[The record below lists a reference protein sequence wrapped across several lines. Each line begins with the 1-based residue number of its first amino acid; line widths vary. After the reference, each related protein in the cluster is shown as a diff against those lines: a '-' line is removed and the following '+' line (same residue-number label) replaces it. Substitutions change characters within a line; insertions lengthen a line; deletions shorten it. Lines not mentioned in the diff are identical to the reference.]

1 MTEPSTLRCLA
12 GPSCRNAVTIDG
24 QRLGAMN
31 EHPNTLC
38 PACDKAISSAIR
50 QLPRDWA
57 ELRAA
62 LGERSTT
69 TGAKVNSTP
78 TPAMPISARKE
89 ALMAAIVDLTDHAAD
104 IVSEQLDIQ
113 RASAL
118 RKPPADAE
126 EGSIAWNAA
135 EHTQPEP
142 QKTLAAAIA
151 LIEPHIELLITAPEQ
166 PTLAWQSPRRCAFHA
181 AWIESAERQ
190 LAQSMKMPGIADAEP
205 KTIRKFLRNKF
216 RLKAKHPAKVRGYL
230 DALNDAYRSAGG
242 CENCGGW
249 CKDGQAREII
259 EHTGAEI
266 LQQLINLHHQARAEL
281 GHTRLRHR
289 YPMPCP
295 RCGGRVGRDDGQT
308 IVTCD
313 DRDQCK
319 SSWTEREYQF
329 LAGLITRERYD
340 MEITKYLLAEA
351 YARLDAVQ
359 QRIEV
364 LDNIAEL
371 IDELGLPAEAAV
383 IGRQIAESFAE
394 AIDGHKTPE
403 QRAITTARKDTEQ
416 RQDAED
422 TWAWGGN
429 EPRYQRP
436 KPKPKKATRPAGPPI
451 HPSSLLTVIDTDE
464 HAALNGRLKC
474 ADCNLIHPGDCA

>member
-12 GPSCRNAVTIDG
+12 SPNCRNAVTIDG

-31 EHPNTLC
+31 EQPHTLC
-38 PACDKAISSAIR
+38 PACDKAIHSAIR

-135 EHTQPEP
+135 EHTQAEP

-151 LIEPHIELLITAPEQ
+151 LIEPHIELLAAAPEQ
-166 PTLAWQSPRRCAFHA
+166 PTLAWQSPSRCAFHA

-190 LAQSMKMPGIADAEP
+190 LAQSMKMPGLADAEP
-205 KTIRKFLRNKF
+205 KTIRKFLRTKF

-242 CENCGGW
+242 CEHCGGW
-249 CKDGQAREII
+249 CNDGQAREVI

-351 YARLDAVQ
+351 YARLDDI
-359 QRIEV
+359 QRRLGKLTPADLALPGAGVI
-364 LDNIAEL
+364 IAEA
-371 IDELGLPAEAAV
+371 I
-383 IGRQIAESFAE
+383 RQ

-403 QRAITTARKDTEQ
+403 QRAITTNRKATEQ

-429 EPRYQRP
+429 ETRYQRP
-436 KPKPKKATRPAGPPI
+436 KPRPKKARRPAGPPI

-464 HAALNGRLKC
+464 TAALNGRLKC
-474 ADCNLIHPGDCA
+474 PDCNLIHPGDCA

>member
-1 MTEPSTLRCLA
+1 MTESSSLRCLA
-12 GPSCRNAVTIDG
+12 GPSCRQAITVDG
-24 QRLGAMN
+24 DRLGAMN

-38 PACDKAISSAIR
+38 QTCDKAIRSAIR

-69 TGAKVNSTP
+69 TGAKVSSTP
-78 TPAMPISARKE
+78 TPAMPISARRE
-89 ALMAAIVDLTDHAAD
+89 ALMAEIVDLADHAAD

-113 RASAL
+113 RGSAL

-135 EHTQPEP
+135 EHTRAEP
-142 QKTLAAAIA
+142 QKTLAAAVA
-151 LIEPHIELLITAPEQ
+151 LIEPHIELLAAAPEQ
-166 PTLAWQSPRRCAFHA
+166 PTLAWKSPRRCAFHA
-181 AWIESAERQ
+181 AWIEAAERQ
-190 LAQSMKMPGIADAEP
+190 LAHAMKMPGLADAEP
-205 KTIRKFLRNKF
+205 KGIRKFLRTKF
-216 RLKAKHPAKVRGYL
+216 RLKAKHPAKVRDNL

-242 CENCGGW
+242 CEHCGGW

-295 RCGGRVGRDDGQT
+295 RCGGRVGRDDGET
-308 IVTCD
+308 IITCD
-313 DRDQCK
+313 NRDNCK

-329 LAGLITRERYD
+329 LAGLITRERLD
-340 MEITKYLLAEA
+340 MEITKWLLAEA
-351 YARLDAVQ
+351 YARLDDI
-359 QRIEV
+359 QRR
-364 LDNIAEL
+364 LNL
-371 IDELGLPAEAAV
+371 INENDAAALKLPGSGQIVVEAM
-383 IGRQIAESFAE
+383 RQ

-403 QRAITTARKDTEQ
+403 QRAITTGRNDTQ
-416 RQDAED
+416 KRQTQED
-422 TWAWGGN
+422 NWAWQN
-429 EPRYQRP
+429 ETPYRPP
-436 KPKPKKATRPAGPPI
+436 KPKPHKRATRPPGAPTI
-451 HPSSLLTVIDTDE
+451 AASSLTTLIDTDE
-464 HAALNGRLKC
+464 HAALNARVARVACSG
-474 ADCNLIHPGDCA
+474 CNLNPCDCA

>member
-1 MTEPSTLRCLA
+1 MTNSSLRCLA
-12 GPSCRNAVTIDG
+12 GPNCRNAVTIDSH
-24 QRLGAMN
+24 RLGAMN

-89 ALMAAIVDLTDHAAD
+89 ALMTAIVDLTDHAAD

-113 RASAL
+113 RGSAL

-135 EHTQPEP
+135 EHTRAEP
-142 QKTLAAAIA
+142 QKTLAAAVA
-151 LIEPHIELLITAPEQ
+151 LIEPHIELLAAAPEQ
-166 PTLAWQSPRRCAFHA
+166 PTLAWKPPRRCAFHA
-181 AWIESAERQ
+181 AWIEAAERQ
-190 LAQSMKMPGIADAEP
+190 LAHAMKMPGLADAEP
-205 KTIRKFLRNKF
+205 KAIRKFLRTKF
-216 RLKAKHPAKVRGYL
+216 RLKAKHPAKVRNNL

-249 CKDGQAREII
+249 CNDGQAREII

-351 YARLDAVQ
+351 YARLDDVQ
-359 QRIEV
+359 RR
-364 LDNIAEL
+364 LDKLTDDDLA
-371 IDELGLPAEAAV
+371 LPGAGV
-383 IGRQIAESFAE
+383 IIAE
-394 AIDGHKTPE
+394 AIRQAIAGHKTAAD
-403 QRAITTARKDTEQ
+403 RAISTSRKDTQE
-416 RQDAED
+416 RQNTED
-422 TWAWGGN
+422 TWAWGPN